1 MSTYPGYDPPAD
13 ERARRADD
21 DRALLWAH
29 VTGDSN
35 AFSELVR
42 RHRDR
47 LWAVALRTLGDR
59 EEAADALQDALVSA
73 FRAAGT
79 YRGDSTVSTWLHRV
93 VVNACLDRI
102 RRRKT
107 RPTVPLGS
115 TEVISRWDDHGSAE
129 TRIDVEAALA
139 ALPEG
144 QRAAI
149 VLVDMQDLPISEA
162 AIVLGVAEGTVK
174 SRCSRGR
181 TALAQLLRAAQAA
194 TEGDG
199 YDQRHARSPGTST
212 SRRNPDPRQRVARAE
227 MARRDGATGPA
238 TTGGAGQ

>member
-1 MSTYPGYDPPAD
+1 VNAFPGHDPGAD
-13 ERARRADD
+13 ERARRADE
-21 DRALLWAH
+21 DRALLRAH
-29 VTGDSN
+29 VAGDPN

-42 RHRDR
+42 HHRDR
-47 LWAVALRTLGDR
+47 LWAVALRTMGDR

-79 YRGDSTVSTWLHRV
+79 YRGEAAVTTWLHRV

-102 RRRKT
+102 RRRQA
-107 RPTVPLGS
+107 RPTVPLGT
-115 TEVISRWDDHGSAE
+115 TEVISCWDDHGRAE

-149 VLVDMQDLPISEA
+149 VLVDMQDLPVSEA
-162 AIVLGVAEGTVK
+162 ANILGVAEGTVK

-181 TALAQLLRAAQAA
+181 TALAQVFRAAQAA
-194 TEGDG
+194 VEGGG
-199 YDQRHARSPGTST
+199 YDQHASSHRTST
-212 SRRNPDPRQRVARAE
+212 YRGNPDRWPRVARAE
-227 MARRDGATGPA
+227 TAGRDGAAGPA